1 MNNYEEQDYSKQ
13 KFNISVWKKIIKLVL
28 KNKGSLILMIISV
41 LGLAFLDIIYPLM
54 NAYAIKTFF
63 EGGDF
68 TKQTAFLIGYG
79 FIAIGYGVTVFG
91 FIRMAGK
98 VEVEVGYEIRKEAFH
113 KLQEL
118 SFGYYDKTPA
128 GWIMARLT
136 SDSRRLASIISWGIV
151 DMLWGATTMTGILI
165 VIYIVEW
172 RLALIITVLIPLL
185 LVISIYFRKKILTA
199 YRSVRKINSK
209 ITASYNE
216 GIMGNKTSKSLVLED
231 YNSDEFDKLATNMK
245 RKSIRAIIFSS
256 LFFPIL
262 LVVSYVAILATL
274 RIGGDMVINGVNSI
288 FGVALTVSTLYL
300 FINYTLQF
308 FEPVMQIA
316 RILAEL
322 QQAQASAERIMSL
335 IEEKPQIY
343 DSEEVVLKY
352 GNILNPKF
360 ENYGTITGDVRFEN
374 VTFSY
379 LKDEIILDNF
389 NLDIKAGTSVALVGE
404 TGSGKSTIVNL
415 VCRFYEPSE
424 GNIYIDGQDYKDY
437 SIGYLHSN
445 LGYVLQTPHLFNLS
459 IADNIKYGRKMAT
472 MEEVKEAARIVGADF
487 FIEKLDKGYET
498 FVGEEGAMLSVG
510 ERQLISFARALIV
523 NPKILVL
530 DEATSSIDTKTE
542 EAIQKAIKEVMKGR
556 TTFMVAH
563 RLSTVI
569 DADIILVI
577 DQGKIIEKGNHTEL
591 LQLKGTYYELYRNQF
606 VNEQLL
612 KSAK

>member
-1 MNNYEEQDYSKQ
+1 MNNFEEQDYTSE
-13 KFNISVWKKIIKLVL
+13 KFSFSVWKKIFKLVIR
-28 KNKGSLILMIISV
+28 NKGSLILLIISV

-63 EGGDF
+63 EEGIF
-68 TKQTAFLIGYG
+68 TTQTTFLIGYG
-79 FIAIGYGVTVFG
+79 LIALGYGVTVFG

-98 VEVEVGYEIRKEAFH
+98 VEVEVGYQIRKEAFH

-151 DMLWGATTMTGILI
+151 DMLWGATTMSGILI
-165 VIYIVEW
+165 VMYIVEW
-172 RLALIITVLIPLL
+172 RLALIVTILLPLL
-185 LVISIYFRKKILTA
+185 LIISIYFRKKILTA
-199 YRSVRKINSK
+199 YRGVRKINSK

-231 YNSDEFDKLATNMK
+231 YNSEEFDKLATSMK
-245 RKSIRAIIFSS
+245 KKSIRAIIFSS
-256 LFFPIL
+256 VFFPIL
-262 LVVSYVAILATL
+262 LVVSYVAIVATL
-274 RIGGDMVINGVNSI
+274 RVGGDMVINGINSA
-288 FGVALTVSTLYL
+288 FGVSLTVATLYL
-300 FINYTLQF
+300 FINYTTQF
-308 FEPVMQIA
+308 FDPVMSIA
-316 RILAEL
+316 QILAEL
-322 QQAQASAERIMSL
+322 QQAQASAERIIAL

-343 DSEEVVLKY
+343 DSEEVVEKY
-352 GNILNPKF
+352 GNILHPKF
-360 ENYGTITGDVRFEN
+360 ENYGEIKGDVRFEN
-374 VTFSY
+374 VSFSY
-379 LKDEIILDNF
+379 LKGEIILNNF

-415 VCRFYEPSE
+415 VCRFYEPTE
-424 GNIYIDGQDYKDY
+424 GHIFIDGKDYKEY

-459 IADNIKYGRKMAT
+459 IADNIKYGRKTAT
-472 MEEVKEAARIVGADF
+472 FEEVKEAARIVGADL

-498 FVGEEGAMLSVG
+498 FVGEEGSMLSVG

-523 NPKILVL
+523 NPKILIL

-542 EAIQKAIKEVMKGR
+542 EAIQNAIKKVMEGR

-577 DQGKIIEKGNHTEL
+577 ERGKIIEKGNHEEL
-591 LQLKGTYYELYRNQF
+591 LLLKGTYYELYRNQF
-606 VNEQLL
+606 INEQVT